1 MKPLKTAFLITLV
14 TFFVSVI
21 TVSNSYSL
29 ERYENS
35 ECTEPKEMIHGLL
48 FFFLVLEVDGIADRR
63 QSLGVPAL
71 DYDGPWP
78 PLEKSF
84 EGSNYGIWSVSD
96 KLVCQQLQ
104 QFIDDNDTPDTLSK
118 YYYQTETHYFIFY
131 TGRSPNMLSH
141 GGKPHIFAFDSE
153 LNYLGRG
160 RG

>member
-14 TFFVSVI
+14 AFFISII
-21 TVSNSYSL
+21 TANNSYSL